1 MNKDFVKLNDLGK
14 FTKKSRGKA
23 FWALGWDNR
32 EDMQS
37 CSGRTKSAICAQ
49 YNTGEGT
56 IYVGQLSWL
65 KLPERLRNMLQGM
78 KRSETQRE
86 MQENITKLESQIDAF
101 LNVEVD
107 GKPERIQPVQ
117 KHEPPATHQHPSS
130 RVETREVDDIHIIS
144 ENLNSKPKDRFDA
157 HAVEGNSGNSALQ
170 QGNESE
176 EMLHQPQRPKS
187 GTQIISPFKVIL
199 LFL

>member
-1 MNKDFVKLNDLGK
+1 MNKNFVKLNDLGK

-78 KRSETQRE
+78 KRSETRRE
-86 MQENITKLESQIDAF
+86 MQEAITKLERQIDAL
-101 LNVEVD
+101 LNGEVD
-107 GKPERIQPVQ
+107 GELKNIQPVQ
-117 KHEPPATHQHPSS
+117 KHEPPAKHQHPSP
-130 RVETREVDDIHIIS
+130 RVETTEGDGIHIIS
-144 ENLNSKPKDRFDA
+144 ESLNGKHKDRVSA
-157 HAVEGNSGNSALQ
+157 QAVEENSVNPVLQ

-176 EMLHQPQRPKS
+176 KILHQPQ
-187 GTQIISPFKVIL
+187 
-199 LFL
+199 